1 MNMSL
6 FPTYVRHNVRFVKG
20 EGAVLED
27 DLGKSYLDFAS
38 GIGVTNL
45 GHNHPRVKQALLRQA
60 ESIWHTSNLFQLPTQ
75 EKAARRLSR
84 LTGLGAVFFCNSGAE
99 ANEAAIKLARK
110 WAQEAKVISEPE
122 IITFQGSFHG
132 RTLATLTATGQ
143 DKVKHGFSPLPRGFR
158 TVPFGDLEAVK
169 QATGATTAAV
179 LLELVQGEGGVRP
192 ADPGFVEGLSAWCKE
207 KEILLMVDEVQTGIG
222 RTGAAFAFQSYGI
235 KPDVITAAKGLGN
248 GFPIGAMV
256 AKEELKPILGP
267 GTHGT
272 TFGGNPLATAVADA
286 VLAELEETSILEEAK
301 TKGEFLAQVLT
312 DELSG
317 VPGIISIRSKGLM
330 AGVELDRPVAPLIT
344 ALLEKGLV
352 ALPAGERVLR
362 LLPPLVVTRDQ
373 ITAAVRLIKQ
383 TCMETFKTVGS
394 GS

>member
-1 MNMSL
+1 MSL
-6 FPTYVRHNVRFVKG
+6 FPTYVRHNVRFLKG
-20 EGAVLED
+20 NGAVLED
-27 DLGKSYLDFAS
+27 DQGKTYLDFAS

-45 GHNHPRVKQALLRQA
+45 GHNHPRIKQALLDQA
-60 ESIWHTSNLFQLPTQ
+60 EAVWHTSNLFQVPAQ
-75 EKAARRLSR
+75 EKAAQRLTR

-192 ADPGFVEGLSAWCKE
+192 ADPDFIEGLSAWCKE

-222 RTGAAFAFQSYGI
+222 RTGAAFAFQTYGL

-248 GFPIGAMV
+248 GFPIGAMI
-256 AKEELKPILGP
+256 AREELKPVLGP

-272 TFGGNPLATAVADA
+272 TFGGNPLATAVAAA
-286 VLAELEETSILEEAK
+286 VLAELEETPILEETKA
-301 TKGEFLAQVLT
+301 KGELFARLLT

-317 VPGIISIRSKGLM
+317 LPGMVSVRVKGLM
-330 AGVELDRPVAPLIT
+330 AGVEFDQPVAPIIT
-344 ALLEKGLV
+344 ALLGKGLV
-352 ALPAGERVLR
+352 TLPAGEKVLR
-362 LLPPLVVTRDQ
+362 LLPPLIVTEDQ
-373 ITAAVRLIKQ
+373 IRRAVHLIKQ
-383 TCMETFKTVGS
+383 TCLERFEPAGS
-394 GS
+394 GR